1 MCSKESTKESTKLKQ
16 EERDYII
23 LEWVL
28 LNGRD
33 WIELTA
39 IMSSTHTLKLDT
51 GAHPGVLPL
60 SLMDGLK
67 CRIGSGV
74 PSTTEFVGHLLG

>member
-1 MCSKESTKESTKLKQ
+1 MCVVADKGMCSKESTKESAKLKQ

-33 WIELTA
+33 
-39 IMSSTHTLKLDT
+39 
-51 GAHPGVLPL
+51 
-60 SLMDGLK
+60 
-67 CRIGSGV
+67 
-74 PSTTEFVGHLLG
+74 